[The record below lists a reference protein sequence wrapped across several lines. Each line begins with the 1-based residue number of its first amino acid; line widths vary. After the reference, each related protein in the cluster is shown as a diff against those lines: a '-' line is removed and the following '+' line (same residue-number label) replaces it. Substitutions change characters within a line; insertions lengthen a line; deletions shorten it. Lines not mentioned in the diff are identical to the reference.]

1 MLFPTRVRRFY
12 LLVLRNRKLLQT
24 LVLGSVVHVV
34 RLAQVLE
41 RREVLALIQTLVL
54 SSVVRLVLVLGSVVR
69 PVLVLGS
76 VAHVVREV
84 CGLVCGGM
92 NQRSQNVVQFRL
104 CTCLN

>member
-41 RREVLALIQTLVL
+41 RREVENHSWVVTIAGTARRTHTMHVIVVPFAMVELVK
-54 SSVVRLVLVLGSVVR
+54 R
-69 PVLVLGS
+69 
-76 VAHVVREV
+76 
-84 CGLVCGGM
+84 
-92 NQRSQNVVQFRL
+92 
-104 CTCLN
+104 

>member
-12 LLVLRNRKLLQT
+12 LLALRNRKLLQT

-41 RREVLALIQTLVL
+41 RREVLALILTLVL
-54 SSVVRLVLVLGSVVR
+54 SSVARLVR
-69 PVLVLGS
+69 VLGS

-104 CTCLN
+104 CTCLH